1 MFGSLAGLSDRHYK
15 EEVVRAMDLN
25 FSAEDEAFRDT
36 VRTWIETAFDDDLR
50 LAMSQTQNGYLDKA
64 RLARWQKKLA
74 AKGWLAVDWPAEYG
88 GPGFTSTQRYIWGD
102 EMAAANVPPTI
113 PFGVRMCA
121 PVLMAF
127 GTDEQ
132 KAEHLPPMRTFD
144 RWWCQGYSE
153 PGAGSDLAALQMR
166 ADRDGDDYVLN
177 GSKIWTTLAQ
187 HADWIFCLVR
197 TSQEDKRQNGV
208 SFVLVDMTTPGI
220 AVRPLPTLEG
230 PLEGLQEINQ
240 VFFDNV
246 RVPVKNR
253 VGEEGKGWTYA
264 KYLLEFERG
273 NAYAPGLKAQ
283 LKKVKKIAS
292 QALSD
297 GGRPM
302 IEDPDFR
309 RKIADMQIRI
319 EALNATELIAF
330 SGRESG
336 ARMGALSS
344 MLKCQGSETQQAI
357 TELALEAVGLY
368 AAPYVADGL
377 AEMLTNEIK
386 PGPDYAWPVA
396 GSYFNYRKTSIYA
409 GSNEIQHN
417 IMAKAILG
425 L

>member
-1 MFGSLAGLSDRHYK
+1 
-15 EEVVRAMDLN
+15 MDLT
-25 FSAEDEAFRDT
+25 FSREDEAFRAE
-36 VRTWIETAFDDDLR
+36 VRSWIEAEYDDDLR
-50 LAMSQTQNGYLDKA
+50 LAMSQTRNGYLDKE

-74 AKGWLAVDWPAEYG
+74 SKGWLAIDWPVEYG
-88 GPGFTSTQRYIWGD
+88 GPGLTATQRYIWGV
-102 EMAAANVPPTI
+102 EMATANVPATI

-127 GTDEQ
+127 GSEEQ
-132 KAEHLPPMRTFD
+132 KAEYLPAMRNFD

-153 PGAGSDLAALQMR
+153 PGSGSDLAALQMR
-166 ADRDGDDYVLN
+166 ADRDGDHYILN

-197 TSQEDKRQNGV
+197 TSQEAKRQDGI

-220 AVRPLPTLEG
+220 SVRPLPTIEV

-253 VGEEGKGWTYA
+253 IGEEGKGWTYA

-273 NAYAPGLKAQ
+273 NAYAPGLNAQ
-283 LKKVKKIAS
+283 LKKVKKIAGK
-292 QALSD
+292 APSD
-297 GGRPM
+297 GGAPM
-302 IEDPDFR
+302 LDDPEFR
-309 RKIADMQIRI
+309 KKLAEMQIRI
-319 EALNATELIAF
+319 DSLNATELMAF
-330 SGRESG
+330 AGRESG
-336 ARMGALSS
+336 ARMGAISS

-357 TELALEAVGLY
+357 TELALEAAGIFAV
-368 AAPYVADGL
+368 PYVGDGL
-377 AEMLTNEIK
+377 VELQSNEMK
-386 PGPDYAWPVA
+386 PGPDYAWTTA